1 MLHAS
6 SYPFLRQLIMC
17 CGSPGLNL
25 HTIFLRVADCQAG
38 GGVIE
43 VAGLAVVGE
52 EIMLGGVR

>member
-6 SYPFLRQLIMC
+6 SYPFLRQLILC

-25 HTIFLRVADCQAG
+25 HTISSRVADCHAG

-43 VAGLAVVGE
+43 VAVVGE
-52 EIMLGGVR
+52 ERRLGGVM

>member
-6 SYPFLRQLIMC
+6 SYPFLRQLILC

-25 HTIFLRVADCQAG
+25 HTISSRVADCQAG

-43 VAGLAVVGE
+43 VAGLAMVGE
-52 EIMLGGVR
+52 ERRLGGVM